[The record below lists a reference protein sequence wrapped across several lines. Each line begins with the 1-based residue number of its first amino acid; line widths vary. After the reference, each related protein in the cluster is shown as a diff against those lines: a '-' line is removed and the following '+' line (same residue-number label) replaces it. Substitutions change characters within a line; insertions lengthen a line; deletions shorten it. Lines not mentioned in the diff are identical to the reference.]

1 MPRMRQRRGRA
12 AGRTKRGPSL
22 PGRERRRVERYV
34 ARRLRREERSV
45 HPCVD
50 EARRR
55 RDSLDGEDGL
65 ALVVDAQK
73 RCAGVVDRPEPF
85 FGVAACQFR
94 QVARRLDQDLPLLD
108 DDEARRGRRPEHGH
122 LLSILAQV
130 RHSVDGRWQRSAP
143 VLVRAQFLAK
153 PTIRWSLIERCRK
166 DAALCVVARSLPAR
180 LVKSLMFASRSA
192 PSDFTTSSATTLTS
206 PETLHRCATAS
217 AVNPATKPAG
227 RNVGPDA
234 PLSARA

>member
-153 PTIRWSLIERCRK
+153 RCGEEPARAFGEESHVRFTVRAVGLYHFFSHHFDVPRNLAPLRHRERCEPG
-166 DAALCVVARSLPAR
+166 D
-180 LVKSLMFASRSA
+180 
-192 PSDFTTSSATTLTS
+192 
-206 PETLHRCATAS
+206 
-217 AVNPATKPAG
+217 
-227 RNVGPDA
+227 
-234 PLSARA
+234 